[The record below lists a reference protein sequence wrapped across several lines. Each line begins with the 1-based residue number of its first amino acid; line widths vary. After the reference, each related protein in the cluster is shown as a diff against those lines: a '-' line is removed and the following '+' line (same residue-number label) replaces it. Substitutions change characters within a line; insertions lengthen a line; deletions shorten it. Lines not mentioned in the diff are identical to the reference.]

1 MGPGAPST
9 LGPGQPQ
16 FHSILTTACSPDS
29 LWGRGVCCL
38 LYPYLLNLPS
48 CPTHTCFDLLRL
60 GVHGGGIP
68 HSFSGPCCQPQPVL
82 QAKTFLGWCCLWQQ
96 KVKSNLLR
104 FAPSWAC
111 SSLGSQQTGLRP
123 WPTLSSL
130 FLPTLQ
136 TLERRLASP
145 GLGGAD
151 STLLLPRAHR
161 GAPTSLS
168 GTQTHPVSLASP
180 IHSSCLGSAPFII
193 VIKYPPYPLM
203 LQPSSPA
210 MGETVTLRFP
220 ELKPQCVQMRAGCL
234 KHLM

>member
-1 MGPGAPST
+1 MEAIPT
-9 LGPGQPQ
+9 L
-16 FHSILTTACSPDS
+16 S
-29 LWGRGVCCL
+29 LA
-38 LYPYLLNLPS
+38 
-48 CPTHTCFDLLRL
+48 
-60 GVHGGGIP
+60 
-68 HSFSGPCCQPQPVL
+68 PCCQPQPGL

-111 SSLGSQQTGLRP
+111 SSLRPQQTGPRP

-168 GTQTHPVSLASP
+168 GTQTHPVSLANP
-180 IHSSCLGSAPFII
+180 THSSCLGSAPFII

-203 LQPSSPA
+203 LQPSFLA
-210 MGETVTLRFP
+210 MGETVTPRCPRVKASVCPDESGMFNTPDVSLWPRSP
-220 ELKPQCVQMRAGCL
+220 AALP
-234 KHLM
+234 HLP